1 MDCYGFDPA
10 PEAIEYGQ
18 TKGLNVKHAG
28 IDRMD
33 VFGSIKFDVVM
44 LKNVLEHMP
53 NPYEVLKEIREK
65 VLKKGDY

>member
-1 MDCYGFDPA
+1 MLGADGRKHYFLREKEWIATVFDPA

-53 NPYEVLKEIREK
+53 NPL
-65 VLKKGDY
+65 